1 MTNNGE
7 RTTDRHINPFASEK
21 GIKAIARAMSI
32 VLSEH
37 YGEEIV
43 VTFVPKT
50 PEELK
55 EDRKRNELEARE
67 ARLRATR
74 KRKGA

>member
-1 MTNNGE
+1 MKGGTKMSREIQSSSGTE
-7 RTTDRHINPFASEK
+7 NPFASEK

-43 VTFVPKT
+43 VTFVPKD
-50 PEELK
+50 EDK
-55 EDRKRNELEARE
+55 EGKEA
-67 ARLRATR
+67 
-74 KRKGA
+74 

>member
-1 MTNNGE
+1 MSREIQSSSGTE
-7 RTTDRHINPFASEK
+7 NPFASEK

-43 VTFVPKT
+43 VTFVPKD
-50 PEELK
+50 EDK
-55 EDRKRNELEARE
+55 EGKEA
-67 ARLRATR
+67 
-74 KRKGA
+74 